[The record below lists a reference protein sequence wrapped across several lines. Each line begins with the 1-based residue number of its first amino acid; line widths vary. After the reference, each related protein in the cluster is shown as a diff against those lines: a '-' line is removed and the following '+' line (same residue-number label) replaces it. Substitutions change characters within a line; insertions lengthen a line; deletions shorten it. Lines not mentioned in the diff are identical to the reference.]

1 MPAPTAP
8 SRRRTLRRVSLLLG
22 LIVLAVLGIP
32 ACLGFVTTYA
42 LLHPPCSASAATPG
56 DYGHAW
62 EDITLT
68 ARATG
73 DSIAGY
79 FIPGSNGAA
88 IIIPPPYAGGR
99 GSRLHEADV
108 LVRHGYAVLTYDSRR
123 CAGMGALSLG
133 YQEVDEVADALDY
146 LRGRDDV
153 DPGRIGL
160 LGFSSAGATSIM
172 AAARL
177 PEIRAVVAEGGYGD
191 LAGGQIGIGDSGDN
205 PLTALYKHTIALSYR
220 LITGDSIDQLSP
232 IDVIGQIAPR
242 PILLIYGSR
251 ETSLPGAREQ
261 QGAAGPNAALWVV
274 EGAGHGNYLETAPD
288 EYEARVIAFFDAA
301 LLDAE

>member
-1 MPAPTAP
+1 MSAPPATPQ
-8 SRRRTLRRVSLLLG
+8 RRTLRRASLLLG
-22 LIVLAVLGIP
+22 LIVLAMIGIP
-32 ACLGFVTTYA
+32 ACLGFVTTYT
-42 LLHPPCSASAATPG
+42 LLHPPCSASPTTPG
-56 DYGHAW
+56 DYGHTW
-62 EDITLT
+62 EAITLT

-79 FIPGSNGAA
+79 FIPGSGGAA

-108 LVRHGYAVLTYDSRR
+108 LARHGYAVLTYDSRR

-146 LRGRDDV
+146 LRTRDDI

-160 LGFSSAGATSIM
+160 LGFSSAGATGIM

-191 LAGGQIGIGDSGDN
+191 LADGQIGIGDSGDN

-220 LITGDSIDQLSP
+220 LITGDSIDRLSP
-232 IDVIGQIAPR
+232 TDVIGQIAPR

-251 ETSLPGAREQ
+251 ETSLPGARAQ
-261 QGAAGPNAALWVV
+261 QTAAGANAALWVV

-301 LLDAE
+301 LPDAE